1 MNMINLSKY
10 ISNKISKE
18 LRLDTESNEVI
29 AYGTFALLQSLISI
43 FVTSVIG
50 YLLNILVEVLIISFS
65 VSILRKYSGGV
76 HATSPN
82 RCLIIGTFFC
92 IIQGLISKKLFLLIN
107 FNTLIILAILSFIF
121 TYYTVYKLAPVDSK
135 NKPIKNLNKR
145 SRLKVKSINVVTL
158 YLVLF
163 SFGIYYHNI
172 LPLSY
177 SISLLLGTLW
187 QGFTLTYIGN
197 LLLKNIDNFL
207 NRLWRGFY
215 EKA

>member
-1 MNMINLSKY
+1 MDIIKISKY
-10 ISNKISKE
+10 LSNKIVKELNLDNDSKE
-18 LRLDTESNEVI
+18 VI
-29 AYGTFALLQSLISI
+29 YYGAFAFFQCLTSI
-43 FVTSVIG
+43 LVVSIIG

-92 IIQGLISKKLFLLIN
+92 IIQGLISKKISSLIS

-145 SRLKVKSINVVTL
+145 SKLKVKSINVVTL

-163 SFGIYYHNI
+163 LFGIYYHNI

-207 NRLWRGFY
+207 NRLWRDFY